1 MRFLAFLALCCLSV
15 LAQAQTLP
23 QAPTIAA
30 KSWLLLDYSTGQAL
44 ASYNPDDRVE
54 PASLTKLM
62 TAYVVLG
69 ALKEGRL
76 KPDQALPVSE
86 RAWKTPGSR
95 MFIEP
100 RKPVTV
106 DELLRGMIVQ
116 SGNDACI
123 ALAEAVAGSEEA
135 FAQMMNR
142 EAQRLGLKATRFA
155 NATGLSDPQHYST
168 ARDLGALAAALIR
181 DYPEYDMKS
190 RLWLDRLALML
201 KSGNTEGLND
211 TSFPTIDLDD
221 PGRLLPEEQEI
232 IDDLARQF
240 ATNRRLKRLLRF
252 FFTEGQTY
260 LIHNNFLNIHALVP
274 STADGE
280 WATLCGWTGIAGEIR
295 KAAGDLAERFG
306 IESICITRGA
316 EGAELGN
323 RVRDEHGVTTRE
335 AATVGILGKRGGRP
349 AGQPEALPPL
359 RHREVGVPVLL
370 EPGTHLVDD
379 VVAGRGGPFGC
390 VRHGNS
396 IADRD
401 EPIRTEPSGLHRAV
415 ASTARRDPRP
425 SRERRPQ

>member
-1 MRFLAFLALCCLSV
+1 MRLLAFLALFCLSV

-62 TAYVVLG
+62 TAYLVLA
-69 ALKEGRL
+69 ALKEGKL
-76 KPDQALPVSE
+76 TPTQAVPVSE

-100 RKPVTV
+100 KKPVTV

-181 DYPEYDMKS
+181 DYPGHYPLYALREYTYN
-190 RLWLDRLALML
+190 RITQANRNRLLWLDPAVDGVKTGHTENAGYCLVASAKRGPRRLLSVVMGAASDGMRTQESQKLLNFGFQFFDAVKLYGKDQEVSRLRVWKGAQNIVRAGFLEDFTLSLPKGMAENLKASLVSQQPLMAPVL
-201 KSGNTEGLND
+201 KGQRIATLKLS
-211 TSFPTIDLDD
+211 LDD
-221 PGRLLPEEQEI
+221 KPYGEYPVV
-232 IDDLARQF
+232 
-240 ATNRRLKRLLRF
+240 
-252 FFTEGQTY
+252 
-260 LIHNNFLNIHALVP
+260 ALE
-274 STADGE
+274 T
-280 WATLCGWTGIAGEIR
+280 
-295 KAAGDLAERFG
+295 
-306 IESICITRGA
+306 
-316 EGAELGN
+316 
-323 RVRDEHGVTTRE
+323 
-335 AATVGILGKRGGRP
+335 
-349 AGQPEALPPL
+349 
-359 RHREVGVPVLL
+359 VPV
-370 EPGTHLVDD
+370 
-379 VVAGRGGPFGC
+379 AGMIG
-390 VRHGNS
+390 
-396 IADRD
+396 
-401 EPIRTEPSGLHRAV
+401 RAWD
-415 ASTARRDPRP
+415 AMRLWF
-425 SRERRPQ
+425 E